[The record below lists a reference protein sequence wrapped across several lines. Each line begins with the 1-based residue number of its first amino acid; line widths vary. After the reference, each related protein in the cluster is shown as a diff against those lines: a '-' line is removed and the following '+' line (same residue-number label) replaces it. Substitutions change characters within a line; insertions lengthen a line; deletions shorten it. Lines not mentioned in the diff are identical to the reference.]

1 MWQRI
6 LRKEWNKKNI
16 YLQTNCQW
24 FLWTVIFSK
33 YVTYGLTIYID
44 IFLFKILCE
53 EPLIVVTIAAV
64 CDDVMLRSVS
74 LNKVCHVSRNGVTRR
89 VRRQDVATSPSRRR
103 GDTGTGSGTRKAA
116 GIISDWQKLLSA
128 AHRLYH
134 LITVHSPTGR
144 SRSSKENLGA
154 AGHVVVTLFFEWS
167 AQSVWLCVILISYIN
182 LIVR

>member
-6 LRKEWNKKNI
+6 LGKEWNKKNI
-16 YLQTNCQW
+16 DLQTNCQW

-116 GIISDWQKLLSA
+116 GIISDWQKLLSPPSVPCLSVMLMLSDVWCWLWKGGQ
-128 AHRLYH
+128 RLPRAFEKALA
-134 LITVHSPTGR
+134 LIH
-144 SRSSKENLGA
+144 KI
-154 AGHVVVTLFFEWS
+154 F
-167 AQSVWLCVILISYIN
+167 
-182 LIVR
+182 